1 MQKCTPVST
10 MKIMSK
16 AKVFVMLEEKPGPYY
31 DVELTSS
38 SEWLKRFKNH
48 YSSHNTKV
56 SSESA
61 SADVKAAE
69 GILETLDKLILEEDY
84 LPEQISDVDETAV
97 FWKWMPERT
106 R

>member
-1 MQKCTPVST
+1 M
-10 MKIMSK
+10 
-16 AKVFVMLEEKPGPYY
+16 
-31 DVELTSS
+31 
-38 SEWLKRFKNH
+38 
-48 YSSHNTKV
+48 